1 MIHSLYS
8 EYLSITHNVF
18 LFGVLVLTCFLSREQ
33 NSRYGVCYECI
44 LTAQTFAYLELQQKM
59 HNEISFERLLYKHT
73 ESLLN
78 LDITTFCFLPLK
90 KKKLRHSNNR
100 LILRKPQHRFYTP
113 PRHITTTTKGF
124 YFVFKGRNRTAP
136 NVFMEKLVLI
146 CLHIAKIKYKIYPWD
161 ELHR

>member
-1 MIHSLYS
+1 MVMIHSLYS

-78 LDITTFCFLPLK
+78 LDITTFCFLPFKK
-90 KKKLRHSNNR
+90 KKKLKHSNNR

-113 PRHITTTTKGF
+113 PSPHHYHHQR
-124 YFVFKGRNRTAP
+124 
-136 NVFMEKLVLI
+136 VLFHVQRQKQNSPK
-146 CLHIAKIKYKIYPWD
+146 CFHGKAVSHLSAHRKDKI
-161 ELHR
+161 